1 MKQKHF
7 IRPGLVAAALLGATI
22 LGIHACGKREDWPCN
37 EGRVK
42 CLRVVEQSTGVPVE
56 GAQVFLVQKN
66 LTSVPEAGYNLVT
79 DSYGNVEWDCSW
91 AITDVCVEA
100 GESYWDACGSGYTL
114 NDDFLADGYYEL
126 RPKAFVRMN
135 LIDTL
140 PLNPELRVV
149 AFSDYGDT
157 YEAEGLVPSGY
168 FAHIGV
174 VGGVNSILRVK
185 RFAHSDDFISSEAL
199 EVLVA
204 PGDTIE
210 LNYFY

>member
-7 IRPGLVAAALLGATI
+7 IRPGIIAAATLGITI
-22 LGIHACGKREDWPCN
+22 LGIHACSKNDDWPCN

-42 CLRVVEQSTGVPVE
+42 CLRVVEQSTGVPVV
-56 GAQVFLVQKN
+56 GAQVFLVQKTMN
-66 LTSVPEAGYNLVT
+66 SVPQAAYNLVT
-79 DSYGNVEWDCSW
+79 DNYGNVEWDCSW
-91 AITDVCVEA
+91 AITDVCAEA
-100 GESYWDACGSGYTL
+100 GDGYWDACGSGYAL

-157 YEAEGLVPSGY
+157 YESEGLVPQGY
-168 FAHIGV
+168 YGHLGV

-185 RFAHSDDFISSEAL
+185 RFANGDDFISSDML
-199 EVLVA
+199 EVQVP
-204 PGDTIE
+204 PGDTLE
-210 LNYFY
+210 LTYSY